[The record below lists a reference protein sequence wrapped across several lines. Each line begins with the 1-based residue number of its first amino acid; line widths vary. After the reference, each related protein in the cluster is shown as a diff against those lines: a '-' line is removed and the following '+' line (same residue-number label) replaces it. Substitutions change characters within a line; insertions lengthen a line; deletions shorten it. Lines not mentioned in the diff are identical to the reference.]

1 MLLDLCHLVDE
12 LFLVISLL
20 DCRRHA
26 SMALSEA
33 LLLAFS
39 LPAAPDGVHDRFVS
53 DNFGFSAKNRVITDS
68 RFLAIGCLRETSFCD
83 VV

>member
-12 LFLVISLL
+12 LLLVISLL

-26 SMALSEA
+26 SVPLPEA
-33 LLLAFS
+33 LFLAFS

-53 DNFGFSAKNRVITDS
+53 DNFGFSAKNRVITDTS
-68 RFLAIGCLRETSFCD
+68 FLAIGCLRETSFCD